1 MCIRNT
7 TKGNRLRNP
16 ISLHGMVILCCPI
29 LVMPYI
35 ISYITYI
42 WLLCIMFGYCLVC
55 DMKDC
60 IERLVLKLYDA
71 CLLCSWM
78 SSAECVSYMALLS
91 YYINNSYNYSF
102 YCRLTNGTQNQQIIS
117 SRATSFPCEENLNS
131 LAMLLDTIKSPKH
144 CWKRRIELHGGQHQQ
159 LYLSCFSNDHCKSWL
174 DMIIINHFYDL
185 NL

>member
-1 MCIRNT
+1 MLSHTRDALYYI
-7 TKGNRLRNP
+7 LYH
-16 ISLHGMVILCCPI
+16 LHLIAVYN
-29 LVMPYI
+29 V
-35 ISYITYI
+35 
-42 WLLCIMFGYCLVC
+42 WLLLGLWY
-55 DMKDC
+55 
-60 IERLVLKLYDA
+60 ERLYWASSLKLYDA